1 MKNLLV
7 VTGVSERDILKRIP
21 LDEVDSVQSLEKLGL
36 LLLNHA
42 KTESYCEEISNG
54 IVHLSANKGA
64 TMIVT
69 TVGKTY
75 LVPFG
80 APYAIMFE

>member
-7 VTGVSERDILKRIP
+7 VAGASERDILKRIP
-21 LDEVDSVQSLEKLGL
+21 LDEIDSVQSFKKLGQ

-42 KTESYCEEISNG
+42 ETESYCEEISNG
-54 IVHLSANKGA
+54 IVHLSENKGA

-75 LVPFG
+75 LVPLG
-80 APYAIMFE
+80 SPYAIMFE